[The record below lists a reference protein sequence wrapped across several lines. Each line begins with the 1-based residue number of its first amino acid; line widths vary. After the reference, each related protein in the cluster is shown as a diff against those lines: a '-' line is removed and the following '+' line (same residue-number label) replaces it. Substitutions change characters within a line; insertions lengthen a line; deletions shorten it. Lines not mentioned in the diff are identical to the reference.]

1 MAFSQLRSI
10 FAKINSAKKKFWT
23 IPATQISE
31 KKKLYEP
38 FHKNNQILKQLWNSN
53 TGSFIHIFWLKLFTY
68 IEKIWPGNVW
78 QIYCLMYRH
87 WWPVKLSSSN
97 KLILPV
103 TAMLN
108 TSSRNMDYVI
118 TVDILL
124 TSGFTLTK
132 SYITLTL

>member
-1 MAFSQLRSI
+1 MAFSQLRSV

-23 IPATQISE
+23 ISATTNFW

-38 FHKNNQILKQLWNSN
+38 FHKNNQILKQHWNGN
-53 TGSFIHIFWLKLFTY
+53 TGSFIHIFWLKSFIC
-68 IEKIWPGNVW
+68 IEKIWLGNVW

-97 KLILPV
+97 KLILSV

-108 TSSRNMDYVI
+108 TSPRNMDYVI

-124 TSGFTLTK
+124 TNGFTLTK
-132 SYITLTL
+132 SYITLMS